1 MRRGA
6 PAATLA
12 GRVARSRISSLLRE
26 PLLHFLL
33 LGAALFAVHAAR
45 TGGPTSEGP
54 SRQVRLGEGEVRW
67 LRETWT
73 LQWQRE
79 PTPEELRT
87 LVAEYLKE
95 ELLSREAREMG
106 LDRDDVYVRR
116 RLSQKVEF
124 LLQDTTRLAE
134 PTEDDLRRTFDA
146 HPERFGGEPRISFTQ
161 VYFARE
167 HRAEALATLP
177 RLVAG
182 ANPMDQGDVL
192 LLDAEIRAATRQA
205 VAAQFGP
212 KFADAVLAL
221 EPGSWQGPVESGYG
235 LHLVRVTER
244 TAARPREL
252 AEVRAQVVERWREE
266 RQQEA
271 SERHLASLYEKY
283 DVVADEAVKPLLPR
297 FPTPEGAR

>member
-1 MRRGA
+1 M
-6 PAATLA
+6 
-12 GRVARSRISSLLRE
+12 ARFRISSLLRE
-26 PLLHFLL
+26 PLLHFLV
-33 LGAALFAVHAAR
+33 LGAALFALYAWR
-45 TGGPTSEGP
+45 TGGQTSEGP

-79 PTPEELRT
+79 PTPEELRA

-106 LDRDDVYVRR
+106 LDRDDTYVRR
-116 RLSQKVEF
+116 RLAQKVEF

-134 PTEDDLRRTFDA
+134 PTEDELRRTFEA
-146 HPERFGGEPRISFTQ
+146 HPDRFGGEPAVSFTQ

-167 HRAEALATLP
+167 HRAEAVATLP

-182 ANPMDQGDVL
+182 ANPMEQGDVL

-221 EPGSWQGPVESGYG
+221 EAGSWQGPIESGYG

-244 TAARPREL
+244 RAAKPREL
-252 AEVRAQVVERWREE
+252 AEVRAQVVERWRDE
-266 RQQEA
+266 RQREA
-271 SERHLASLYEKY
+271 TEKHLASLYEKY
-283 DVVADEAVKPLLPR
+283 HVVADESVKPLLPR
-297 FPTPEGAR
+297 LPKPERVR